1 MNKLKIG
8 FLWHNVSSG
17 NLGVGALSISN
28 MILVERALQS
38 LGLEGEF
45 YTIGDGECSDTNN
58 HAKVKSQIEHPFE
71 HVEISVKQLLIN
83 PIKLVK
89 FISFIKSLD
98 LVLDIGAGDS
108 FSDIYGPKRFV
119 IQVFTKIVSAKFGKL
134 SILSPQTIGP
144 FDSSLAKI
152 ITKYIIRNTKF
163 SFARDKISHELAIEL
178 GECELATDVAFSM
191 PFEVKSKFKDEDG
204 CVHVGINVSG
214 LLLNGGYT
222 RSNQFGLKHDYKEF
236 IKELI
241 ENFSQEEGVK
251 IHLVSHVIATVPSN
265 EIEDDH
271 LACQEIKKLYPQCI
285 LADKFTNP
293 IDAKNYIG
301 KLDYFTGG
309 RMHATVAAF
318 STGVA
323 VTPYAYSRKFKGL
336 YNTIGY
342 KRILEAKELSLEDS
356 VNQVMSDF
364 RDRDIMVNEII
375 ESTVNITNLTNNYVN
390 RLKEALRGSY

>member
-1 MNKLKIG
+1 MRKLKIG

-28 MILVERALQS
+28 MILVERALKN
-38 LGLEGEF
+38 LGIEGEF
-45 YTIGDGECSDTNN
+45 YTIGDGECSDKNN
-58 HAKVKSQIEHPFE
+58 HAKVESQINHSFH
-71 HVEISVKQLLIN
+71 HVEISVKQILLN
-83 PIKLVK
+83 PVKLLK
-89 FISFIKSLD
+89 FIRFIKSLD

-108 FSDIYGPKRFV
+108 FSDIYGPKRFI
-119 IQVFTKIVSAKFGKL
+119 IQVFTKIISAKFGKI
-134 SILSPQTIGP
+134 SFLSPQTIGP
-144 FDSSLAKI
+144 FESSIAKKV
-152 ITKYIIRNTKF
+152 TKYIIRKTNY
-163 SFARDKISHELAIEL
+163 SFARDKISHELALEL

-191 PFEVKSKFKDEDG
+191 PFEVKSKFSDEDG
-204 CVHVGINVSG
+204 LTHVGINISG

-236 IKELI
+236 IKTLI
-241 ENFSQEEGVK
+241 EKFTQEEGIKV
-251 IHLVSHVIATVPSN
+251 HLVSHVIATIPSN
-265 EIEDDH
+265 EIEDDY

-285 LADKFTNP
+285 LADRFTNP

-301 KLDYFTGG
+301 KLNYFTGS

-342 KRILEAKELSLEDS
+342 KRILEAKEVTLDEA
-356 VNQVMSDF
+356 VNQIVTDFHDREVMAK
-364 RDRDIMVNEII
+364 EIA
-375 ESTVNITNLTNNYVN
+375 ESTINITNLTSNYVN
-390 RLKEALRGSY
+390 RVKETLRANH

>member
-1 MNKLKIG
+1 MKKLRVG

-28 MILVERALQS
+28 MILVKRALKN
-38 LGLEGEF
+38 LGLEGDF
-45 YTIGDGECSDTNN
+45 FTIGDSECTAADN
-58 HAKVKSQIEHPFE
+58 HSKVESQIGHKFS

-83 PIKLVK
+83 PIKLIK

-108 FSDIYGPKRFV
+108 FSDIYGPKRFI
-119 IQVFTKIVSAKFGKL
+119 IQVFTKIVSAKFGKV

-144 FDSSLAKI
+144 FDSSLAKL
-152 ITKYIIRNTKF
+152 ITKYIIRKTKF
-163 SFARDKISHELAIEL
+163 SFARDKISHELATEL

-191 PFEVKSKFKDEDG
+191 PFDVKNKFKDEDG
-204 CVHVGINVSG
+204 FVHVGINVSG

-222 RSNQFGLKHDYKEF
+222 RANQFGLKHDYKDF
-236 IKELI
+236 IQALMDKFL
-241 ENFSQEEGVK
+241 QEKGVK
-251 IHLVSHVIATVPSN
+251 VHLVSHVIATVPSN
-265 EIEDDH
+265 EIEDDY

-285 LADKFTNP
+285 LADKFANP

-342 KRILEAKELSLEDS
+342 KRILEAKEVSLEEA
-356 VNQVMSDF
+356 VNLVMSDF
-364 RDRDIMVNEII
+364 RDRDTIVAEVA
-375 ESTVNITNLTNNYVN
+375 ESTVNITSLTNNYVN
-390 RLKEALRGSY
+390 RLMEALRGIN